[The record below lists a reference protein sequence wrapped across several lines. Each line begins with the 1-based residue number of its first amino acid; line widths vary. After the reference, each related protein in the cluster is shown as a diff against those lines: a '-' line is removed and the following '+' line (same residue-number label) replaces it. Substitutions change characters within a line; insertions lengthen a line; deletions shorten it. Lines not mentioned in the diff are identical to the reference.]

1 MVCRWERT
9 KATTAG
15 LTSRF
20 VFINQGAE
28 RPISGDKQMSRLKS
42 LFAALACTVAGAT
55 AFAQTPIQTSG
66 TLVIVPATG
75 EVKHANDQAVLT
87 LTVEE
92 QDKDKATAASRVN
105 QKMKQGMDIVRKQD
119 ASAVLSTRGYYTYAV
134 YPEAQPKQ
142 ASNKPPQPIA
152 WRVGQYLDV
161 KTSNLAGLPKTVS
174 AVQSILAVNGLQF
187 GLSDATARKLDAQR
201 IDATYKNLNERIV
214 SIARAMGRNP
224 ADAVLDTV
232 DFEGSGNY
240 AQDAVAAA
248 PKMMRTS
255 MMAESTA
262 VEEPSFEP
270 GETTLT
276 MRVVGKVKFR

>member
-1 MVCRWERT
+1 
-9 KATTAG
+9 
-15 LTSRF
+15 
-20 VFINQGAE
+20 
-28 RPISGDKQMSRLKS
+28 MSRMKS

-55 AFAQTPIQTSG
+55 AFAQTPIQTGG

-75 EVKHANDQAVLT
+75 EVKHPNDQAVLT

-92 QDKDKATAASRVN
+92 QDKDKAAAASRVN

-119 ASAVLSTRGYYTYAV
+119 AGAVLSTRGYYTYAV

-142 ASNKPPQPIA
+142 SSSKPPQPIA

-187 GLSDATARKLDAQR
+187 GLTDATARKLDAQR

-240 AQDAVAAA
+240 AQEAVAAA

-255 MMAESTA
+255 MMADSAA